1 MELAENLYSQ
11 VILDVIDGIREEFKF
26 SNISNEVLEE
36 LQESWERRLEDTRV
50 LNINSDSDVSESGS
64 ESGNEEVG
72 ENITS
77 YTAAP
82 NQDQFA
88 VKFSD
93 LFAPKKKLKTN
104 FTASKPK
111 KDYISDSETSES
123 ENENEDEEFESAS
136 LLQSSSQF
144 IGLDNRVKQ
153 LLNQKEKGNG
163 NEKEKEKEKEN
174 EKLKEIDENGE
185 EDEDDDDD
193 DDDELFGMGNNLTD
207 LIQNENEE
215 NEKKNKQS
223 NDIFYQAAQGVPE
236 KENQKP
242 TNEKEEENS
251 VDNLSEL
258 EAGEED
264 EVEEE
269 PLNSDDD
276 ISSSDEEETDDLI
289 LCQYDKIRMV
299 KASKDKF
306 RCDLKNGVLHASG
319 KDYVFSRV
327 KGEFVWDEHINRNT
341 SKNLKK

>member
-1 MELAENLYSQ
+1 MELADNLYSQ
-11 VILDVIDGIREEFKF
+11 VIIDVIDGIREEFKF

-64 ESGNEEVG
+64 EEVG
-72 ENITS
+72 EDITS

-93 LFAPKKKLKTN
+93 LFAPKKKLKPN
-104 FTASKPK
+104 FTASKPQ

-123 ENENEDEEFESAS
+123 ENENEEFDSAS
-136 LLQSSSQF
+136 LLQPSSQF

-153 LLNQKEKGNG
+153 LLNQKEKEKGNG
-163 NEKEKEKEKEN
+163 NENEKEKEKEKEN
-174 EKLKEIDENGE
+174 EKENEKLNEMDEN
-185 EDEDDDDD
+185 EDDDEEED

-242 TNEKEEENS
+242 KNEKEEENS

-306 RCDLKNGVLHASG
+306 RCDLKNGVLHAGG

>member
-1 MELAENLYSQ
+1 MELADNLYSQ
-11 VILDVIDGIREEFKF
+11 VIIDVIDGIREEFKF

-64 ESGNEEVG
+64 EEVG
-72 ENITS
+72 EDITS

-93 LFAPKKKLKTN
+93 LFAPKKKLKPN
-104 FTASKPK
+104 FTASKPQ

-123 ENENEDEEFESAS
+123 ENENEEFDSAS
-136 LLQSSSQF
+136 LLQPSSQF

-153 LLNQKEKGNG
+153 LLNQKEKEKGNG
-163 NEKEKEKEKEN
+163 NENDNEKEKEN
-174 EKLKEIDENGE
+174 EKENEKLNEIDEN
-185 EDEDDDDD
+185 EDDDEEEED

-242 TNEKEEENS
+242 KNEKEEENS

-306 RCDLKNGVLHASG
+306 RCDLKNGVLHAGG